1 MNITNMLRKDH
12 EIKWT
17 MEAKKS
23 FKDIKQAISEAP
35 VLVSPNFNKDFFI
48 FSYASEH
55 TVVAVLLQK
64 NDQGEYNPISFF
76 SKILRDRELKY
87 DMM

>member
-1 MNITNMLRKDH
+1 MDDHSYRSKGNH

-23 FKDIKQAISEAP
+23 FKDKKKSISEVL
-35 VLVSPNFNKDFFI
+35 VLVSPDFDKVFLI

-55 TVVAVLLQK
+55 TVAVVLLQK
-64 NDQGEYNPISFF
+64 IDQGE
-76 SKILRDRELKY
+76 
-87 DMM
+87 

>member
-1 MNITNMLRKDH
+1 MRKFIPSFAEILMNITNMMRKDH

-23 FKDIKQAISEAP
+23 VKDIKKSISEAP
-35 VLVSPNFNKDFFI
+35 VLVSLDFEKYFLV

-55 TVVAVLLQK
+55 AVTGVLLQK
-64 NDQGEYNPISFF
+64 
-76 SKILRDRELKY
+76 K
-87 DMM
+87 